1 MQPLRAHT
9 RLDMAHFDG
18 ATARVQSVPTGVC
31 MSTPA
36 LRTVAALNVDM
47 IHFDGQEMRARS
59 EVPYGVSTF

>member
-1 MQPLRAHT
+1 MTAKGSRHAFG
-9 RLDMAHFDG
+9 MAK
-18 ATARVQSVPTGVC
+18 ARVWSVPTGVC